1 MPNLDMPLNE
11 LKQYQ
16 GRNPKP
22 KDFDEFWDT
31 QIAKLDNIDPK
42 VELKKVNLNSKIAN
56 AYELRFTSTQ
66 GARIYAKMV
75 KPKNVSGKMPAV
87 LSFHGLGGS
96 SFPFYGMLTSASQGY
111 CSFCMDARG
120 QGGFSQDVGGPG
132 STQVNFFMRGFD
144 GTPEQM
150 YGVNLFLDTAMLVKV
165 AKSMDFIDGDK
176 LAVTGGSQ
184 GGGLAIA
191 CAALCP
197 EIKLCATHFPYMSD
211 YKRVYEMGLAQNCYG
226 SITEYFRRY
235 DPKHERE
242 DEIFTKLGYID
253 LQHLSPRIKA
263 EVLMATGLMDDT
275 CPPST
280 QFAIYNKITSK
291 KQVLIY
297 PDYGHEI
304 PHEHEDAVFN
314 FLSKL

>member
-1 MPNLDMPLNE
+1 
-11 LKQYQ
+11 
-16 GRNPKP
+16 
-22 KDFDEFWDT
+22 
-31 QIAKLDNIDPK
+31 
-42 VELKKVNLNSKIAN
+42 
-56 AYELRFTSTQ
+56 
-66 GARIYAKMV
+66 
-75 KPKNVSGKMPAV
+75 
-87 LSFHGLGGS
+87 
-96 SFPFYGMLTSASQGY
+96 
-111 CSFCMDARG
+111 
-120 QGGFSQDVGGPG
+120 
-132 STQVNFFMRGFD
+132 
-144 GTPEQM
+144 
-150 YGVNLFLDTAMLVKV
+150 
-165 AKSMDFIDGDK
+165 
-176 LAVTGGSQ
+176 
-184 GGGLAIA
+184 
-191 CAALCP
+191 
-197 EIKLCATHFPYMSD
+197 
-211 YKRVYEMGLAQNCYG
+211 MGLAQNCYG